1 MKIIIL
7 FALAGL
13 SLAHEW
19 CYSTSGI
26 TLLNSQCLEFARN
39 HAPYFS
45 ENLAIFLCEYDNKLA
60 HSQDYYKNATKKL
73 TIMLKCSGCNL
84 DVFRFIDE
92 ELSLEEILTNA
103 GKTLE
108 ELLHILFHLLDGL
121 ELSKGETD
129 LLCKLADHSSI
140 SSHLRAALK
149 KDPSPLSDKLMASIS
164 EGDRVA
170 ITTESILKVLEN
182 LTKHVG
188 LSLAGLLE
196 TVMDGLMEVFGPDG
210 ISSENGCLLKTTA
223 DTLLR
228 IKC

>member
-182 LTKHVG
+182 IGWLD
-188 LSLAGLLE
+188 AGD
-196 TVMDGLMEVFGPDG
+196 T
-210 ISSENGCLLKTTA
+210 NTA
-223 DTLLR
+223 M
-228 IKC
+228 IF